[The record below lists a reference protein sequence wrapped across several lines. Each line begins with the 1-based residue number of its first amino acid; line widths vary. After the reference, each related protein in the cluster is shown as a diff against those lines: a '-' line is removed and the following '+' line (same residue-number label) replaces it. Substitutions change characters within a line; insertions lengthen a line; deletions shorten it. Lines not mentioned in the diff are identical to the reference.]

1 MYRYLYE
8 EEKKEG
14 SAFILDGR
22 RGVNNMPSNVVGSKS
37 GGGAVCAAPTAPT
50 EHNGVLVVTGHQNDE
65 NQQTAMSIQHE
76 LQVLRSDLFDMDD
89 ANSSIKLIMSKV
101 EQLTRVENS
110 VVARQREEIG
120 WLKIEVERLTKESN
134 MLRDSR
140 DNSRTKYSV
149 YAAGGIDSMPSF
161 GSSIDMGSLAQTD
174 STDSSGQ
181 DGPSSVQESIGKAK
195 VDDLKSTNSFLKNE
209 QSAWRNT
216 AAKSIQTEKAKL
228 IQLEQAKEQL
238 EEEMKVLEGHVK
250 TLINERTKLVQE
262 VEVYGDLSG
271 LASELDQCQQSVT
284 ALQSMLDDVVLDK
297 QQVEEKM
304 ATESLVRCEMQCE
317 MKSLYEEKIALEKD
331 LIDARRQ
338 LDLVHGLKQT
348 NSGSTISTSFYT
360 PNQADARSI
369 STSAHEAELIRL
381 KHEIEVMRA
390 ENTSLRTS
398 ALHDSEVICHLN
410 DEIRSLVGSRHPE
423 DELLQDITCNNQGR
437 GVSWEQNMVIDDDDE
452 FDLNVVG
459 RSRCNTGGSDTISAL
474 HETDN
479 VSLLFGQEEI
489 ISGKSN
495 PSSKSSSKSTINKDT
510 SVSTSQSEHDDIRAH
525 AEKLLYWANKAEERS
540 VKSSQGKTP
549 MSPANTIPVQSQQQL
564 NYQTPSRTLSSSS
577 IPRTIGLPPRS
588 QSRVRKAGS
597 DLPPRPPSASTSLSC
612 QEEAYLMID
621 KENANTWNSSVG
633 AFPTLKRSNA
643 TKKNVS
649 LSANDTIINNLNMS
663 QESTVGTIDTFEIGL
678 PHHGECCCN
687 DFAISPFSGE
697 DANTEFYLPKLGLA
711 CDCGNGSAVKDRQ
724 SFSKN
729 PTALSNILREWQCN
743 FLSSL
748 GIVTAKDFLGAH
760 KQDARGMTRKMKK
773 WRSSKNL
780 EAMRSREC
788 YVALKI
794 WSRTCKITLRSIR
807 RQLEDAA
814 SIHEI
819 EGVEGEFKEEDVVIE
834 KPGFLEVKDI
844 SFADTHTI
852 ASISTL
858 GQLSSAGGCARTS
871 FEMMEI

>member
-1 MYRYLYE
+1 M
-8 EEKKEG
+8 
-14 SAFILDGR
+14 S
-22 RGVNNMPSNVVGSKS
+22 NMPPIEVVTNS
-37 GGGAVCAAPTAPT
+37 GDGEVCAVPT
-50 EHNGVLVVTGHQNDE
+50 EHNGVLVTRHHNDE
-65 NQQTAMSIQHE
+65 NQRTAVTIQHE

-110 VVARQREEIG
+110 VVARQREEID
-120 WLKIEVERLTKESN
+120 WLKVEVERLTKESN
-134 MLRDSR
+134 MLRDDSR
-140 DNSRTKYSV
+140 GNMTTKHPISTV
-149 YAAGGIDSMPSF
+149 GGIASMGSF
-161 GSSIDMGSLAQTD
+161 GSSIDMGSLARTD
-174 STDSSGQ
+174 STDSSGE
-181 DGPSSVQESIGKAK
+181 DGPSSVQESIVKAK

-209 QSAWRNT
+209 QSAWRSA
-216 AAKSIQTEKAKL
+216 AAKSIQTEKEKL

-238 EEEMKVLEGHVK
+238 DEEIKTLKGHVAA
-250 TLINERTKLVQE
+250 LNNERTKLVQE
-262 VEVYGDLSG
+262 VEVYGDLSD
-271 LASELDQCQQSVT
+271 LASELGQCQKSVT

-304 ATESLVRCEMQCE
+304 ATESLFRCEMQRE

-331 LIDARRQ
+331 LIDARKQ

-348 NSGSTISTSFYT
+348 TSGSTISTSFHT
-360 PNQADARSI
+360 PNQPDTRSI

-381 KHEIEVMRA
+381 KHEIEVIRA

-398 ALHDSEVICHLN
+398 ALHDSEVICNLN
-410 DEIRSLVGSRHPE
+410 NEIRSLVGSRHPE
-423 DELLQDITCNNQGR
+423 DEILQEITCNGQGR
-437 GVSWEQNMVIDDDDE
+437 GVSWEQNMVIDDDE
-452 FDLNVVG
+452 FELKVVG

-495 PSSKSSSKSTINKDT
+495 PSSKSSSKPT
-510 SVSTSQSEHDDIRAH
+510 SVSTSQSEREDIRAH
-525 AEKLLYWANKAEERS
+525 AEKVLFWANKSEERS
-540 VKSSQGKTP
+540 VKSFPGKTS
-549 MSPANTIPVQSQQQL
+549 MSAENNSSRFQQQL
-564 NYQTPSRTLSSSS
+564 NYQTPSRTVASSS

-597 DLPPRPPSASTSLSC
+597 DLPPRPPYASTSLPC
-612 QEEAYLMID
+612 QEEAHLAID
-621 KENANTWNSSVG
+621 KENSNTWNSSVG

-649 LSANDTIINNLNMS
+649 LSANDAIVNNLNMS
-663 QESTVGTIDTFEIGL
+663 RESTIGTIDTFEIGL
-678 PHHGECCCN
+678 PHHGECCCI
-687 DFAISPFSGE
+687 DFAKSPFSGE
-697 DANTEFYLPKLGLA
+697 DAHAEFYLPKLGLA
-711 CDCGNGSAVKDRQ
+711 CDCGNSSVVRDRQ
-724 SFSKN
+724 SFSTN
-729 PTALSNILREWQCN
+729 PTALANILREWQCS

-748 GIVTAKDFLGAH
+748 GIVTAKDLLRAH
-760 KQDARGMTRKMKK
+760 KQDARGMTRRMKT
-773 WRSSKNL
+773 WRSSQNM
-780 EAMRSREC
+780 EDFRSREC

-794 WSRTCKITLRSIR
+794 WSQTCKVTLRSIR
-807 RQLEDAA
+807 RQLEDAE

-819 EGVEGEFKEEDVVIE
+819 EGREGEFKEEDVVIE
-834 KPGFLEVKDI
+834 KPAFLEVKDI

-858 GQLSSAGGCARTS
+858 GQLSSAGGPRTS